1 MPEPAENWSN
11 QDAIPAN
18 GTFSPDRAGLSGYHF
33 LDKDRLAGT
42 ALVTAVHSGSI
53 DFDKDRLAGMAL
65 VTAVHSGSIDFD
77 KDRLAETALVTAVH
91 SGSIDF
97 DKDRLAETALV
108 IAFHSGAAGPTADI
122 PHLALIRR
130 EDIQKNAFERRLF
143 HLFALEPLDDG
154 YAHPAEGLLEKA
166 LTSTPTSTQD
176 WIRSI
181 VANEEKPASVVAGIV
196 HCLSRLER
204 NVLDLWALDIGEIAL
219 AHSEVEVR
227 EAGVRVMETVGG
239 PRAIEILRT
248 HQEQVSWMRRY
259 ITQVTDNLSA

>member
-1 MPEPAENWSN
+1 MPEPTEKLPTH
-11 QDAIPAN
+11 DAIPAN
-18 GTFSPDRAGLSGYHF
+18 GTFSPDRTGVSSYHF
-33 LDKDRLAGT
+33 LDNDWLAGT
-42 ALVTAVHSGSI
+42 ARVTAIHSGSI
-53 DFDKDRLAGMAL
+53 DLDKEWFAG
-65 VTAVHSGSIDFD
+65 
-77 KDRLAETALVTAVH
+77 
-91 SGSIDF
+91 
-97 DKDRLAETALV
+97 TALV
-108 IAFHSGAAGPTADI
+108 IAFHSGSTGPTADI
-122 PHLALIRR
+122 PHLAPIRR
-130 EDIQKNAFERRLF
+130 EDTQKNAFERRLF
-143 HLFALEPLDDG
+143 QIFALEPVDYG
-154 YAHPAEGLLEKA
+154 YAHPAEGLLEEA
-166 LTSTPTSTQD
+166 LVTAPNSARN

-259 ITQVTDNLSA
+259 IAQVIANLSA